1 MVKAVCAKLQ
11 MRAMTLIELEI
22 IVVSRYLKT
31 KIKTINKQT
40 KKTTLASP
48 LLSPRSMGN
57 PDKPKNFQVCCNSK
71 KSLLL
76 FQV

>member
-31 KIKTINKQT
+31 KIKTINKQ
-40 KKTTLASP
+40 KSP
-48 LLSPRSMGN
+48 HTRCLL
-57 PDKPKNFQVCCNSK
+57 NS
-71 KSLLL
+71 
-76 FQV
+76 